1 MLTQNKSALAMFGY
15 EKQTFLLLVQ
25 YASDALTIWH
35 KKADIWKM
43 QSLQSAKLILYKVIN
58 DQ

>member
-15 EKQTFLLLVQ
+15 EEQIFLLLVQ

-35 KKADIWKM
+35 EKADIWKM
-43 QSLQSAKLILYKVIN
+43 QSLQSAKLI
-58 DQ
+58 